1 MRMIEFDTRNT
12 KPKLYN
18 LLVLTVIVFVAVGW
32 LLLDSKTNTVPVSL
46 ILEFYFAA
54 ALVLLI
60 RAFIGQLQYNPY
72 SYNTIIYAGFS
83 LYVAFVLIVDTILT
97 VRIVRSPGLYRE
109 TDLIDWMVSSSMM
122 YILVTFPFIVAFSV
136 FLCLSNIFL
145 IRREGKRIV
154 NLLGIVL
161 SVLLTGGVLLI
172 IGLDLFQTAGMR
184 KSLAWMMFINILS
197 SVYFYMECMMVGSVI
212 AGLIAAAYKPKPD
225 KDVMILLGCGL
236 KKDGT
241 PTPLLRGRI
250 DAALRFYREQKAQT
264 GRELTFVCSGGRGP
278 DEVIAESSSMKQY
291 LISQGIPERMI
302 LEENQS
308 SSTFE
313 NMKFS
318 KERMTEA
325 GLTGKIAFVT
335 TNYHVFRSG
344 LCARRVK
351 MRALGLGAKTK
362 WYFWPNAWVREFV
375 GLLTE
380 HRGKQGMVFGGLIL
394 INILLTLYSAKF

>member
-197 SVYFYMECMMVGSVI
+197 SVFS
-212 AGLIAAAYKPKPD
+212 
-225 KDVMILLGCGL
+225 LL
-236 KKDGT
+236 
-241 PTPLLRGRI
+241 
-250 DAALRFYREQKAQT
+250 
-264 GRELTFVCSGGRGP
+264 
-278 DEVIAESSSMKQY
+278 SS
-291 LISQGIPERMI
+291 
-302 LEENQS
+302 
-308 SSTFE
+308 
-313 NMKFS
+313 
-318 KERMTEA
+318 
-325 GLTGKIAFVT
+325 
-335 TNYHVFRSG
+335 
-344 LCARRVK
+344 
-351 MRALGLGAKTK
+351 
-362 WYFWPNAWVREFV
+362 
-375 GLLTE
+375 
-380 HRGKQGMVFGGLIL
+380 
-394 INILLTLYSAKF
+394 